1 MRHSSKSQFYA
12 KSSEKIRYNKLR
24 KCKKSHFFYSP
35 KMNLP
40 NLFLLKISMISMEP
54 PSVKTILAPTI
65 IQGFVIF
72 RTLMINDLEITSKK
86 PFVGMIE
93 NFGRLLMQQPVP
105 VFVLL
110 GFHFLI

>member
-1 MRHSSKSQFYA
+1 MQ
-12 KSSEKIRYNKLR
+12 KIT
-24 KCKKSHFFYSP
+24 FFYSP

-72 RTLMINDLEITSKK
+72 RTLMINDLEITSKR

>member
-1 MRHSSKSQFYA
+1 
-12 KSSEKIRYNKLR
+12 
-24 KCKKSHFFYSP
+24 
-35 KMNLP
+35 
-40 NLFLLKISMISMEP
+40 MISMET

-72 RTLMINDLEITSKK
+72 RTLMINVLEITSKK

-93 NFGRLLMQQPVP
+93 DFGRLLMQKPVP
-105 VFVLL
+105 IVVLL

>member
-1 MRHSSKSQFYA
+1 
-12 KSSEKIRYNKLR
+12 
-24 KCKKSHFFYSP
+24 
-35 KMNLP
+35 
-40 NLFLLKISMISMEP
+40 MISMET

-72 RTLMINDLEITSKK
+72 RTLMINVLEITSKK

-93 NFGRLLMQQPVP
+93 DFGRLLMQKPVP
-105 VFVLL
+105 VVVLL